1 MQNINLA
8 REFIAALH
16 EGRHPDA
23 VAAMLLCSKSPAT
36 MACFTGGYK
45 SVRRAGASSI
55 NRQAPAVLLADIL
68 SGLLEESQARDDAS
82 GVAGKV

>member
-23 VAAMLLCSKSPAT
+23 VAAMFSGDTLFEIPSDDGVLPRA
-36 MACFTGGYK
+36 GGYK

-55 NRQAPAVLLADIL
+55 SRQAPAVLLA
-68 SGLLEESQARDDAS
+68 ARGEPS
-82 GVAGKV
+82 PR

>member
-23 VAAMLLCSKSPAT
+23 VAAMFSGDTLFEIPSDD
-36 MACFTGGYK
+36 G
-45 SVRRAGASSI
+45 
-55 NRQAPAVLLADIL
+55 VLLRVGIKACAVRAPR
-68 SGLLEESQARDDAS
+68 Q
-82 GVAGKV
+82 

>member
-23 VAAMLLCSKSPAT
+23 VAAMFSGEILFEIPSDDGELPRVGIK
-36 MACFTGGYK
+36 ACA
-45 SVRRAGASSI
+45 VRAP
-55 NRQAPAVLLADIL
+55 RQ
-68 SGLLEESQARDDAS
+68 
-82 GVAGKV
+82 